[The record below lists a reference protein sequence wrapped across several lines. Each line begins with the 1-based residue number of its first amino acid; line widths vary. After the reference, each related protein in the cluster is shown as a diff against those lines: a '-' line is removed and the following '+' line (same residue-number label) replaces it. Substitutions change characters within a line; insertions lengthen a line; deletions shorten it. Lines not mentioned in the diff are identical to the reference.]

1 MPDTRDV
8 TRERPAVLGPIT
20 EAEAAHTRLV
30 IGGAL
35 STVEHP
41 ADRLRLRLSRHGG
54 LEACP
59 PVVVAQVNVTV
70 RARMIRVQAA
80 APTLVEAVDQ
90 AGEALLHRLQRL
102 DRHLTAERTGDVGFT
117 AADWTSPYPQNPV
130 GPVGPPTEQGRI
142 VRMKD
147 CHLAVQSPDSAA
159 FAMDLR
165 DYPFHLFVDDSTG
178 VDALIHRGGPT
189 GYRLH
194 FSATVPAPRNFTV
207 PISIQRWPAVPMPIT
222 RAVGLL
228 NIAPERPYLFFTD
241 PRTRRGRVLYR
252 RFDGHLGLLAPI
264 W

>member
-1 MPDTRDV
+1 MPDTRDA
-8 TRERPAVLGPIT
+8 ERTAVVLGPISD
-20 EAEAAHTRLV
+20 AEAAHTRLV
-30 IGGAL
+30 IDGVL
-35 STVEHP
+35 STVQQP
-41 ADRLRLRLSRHGG
+41 AERLRLRLSRHGG
-54 LEACP
+54 LDARP
-59 PVVVAQVNVTV
+59 LVVIAQVNVTV

-102 DRHLTAERTGDVGFT
+102 DRHLAAERTGDVGFT
-117 AADWTSPYPQNPV
+117 AADWASPYPQNPA
-130 GPVGPPTEQGRI
+130 GLTGPPVEAGRI

-165 DYPFHLFVDDSTG
+165 DYPFHLFVDDSSG
-178 VDALIHRGGPT
+178 VDALVHRGGPT

-194 FSATVPAPRNFTV
+194 RSAVVPMPRDFTV
-207 PISIQRWPAVPMPIT
+207 PLTIQSWPAVPMPIA
-222 RAVGLL
+222 RAVDLL
-228 NIAPERPYLFFTD
+228 NTAPDRPYLFFTD

-252 RFDGHLGLLAPI
+252 RFDGQLGLLAPV